1 MKKKRSVWIIK
12 MEISVWLGIAFGI
25 SAFLNVV
32 FYWLIREQSSR
43 LSIVAD
49 NSSDLIELISSFR
62 DHVKAVYSLDSFY
75 GDETLGGLLEHS
87 RALNLI
93 LEEQYGDI
101 AALAEQIEYEEEKEP
116 ENAEK
121 EEKEQHV
128 LYAGTRRRNS

>member
-1 MKKKRSVWIIK
+1 
-12 MEISVWLGIAFGI
+12 MEISVWLGIALAI

-43 LSIVAD
+43 LSVVAD

-62 DHVKAVYSLDSFY
+62 NHVKAVYSLDSFY

-87 RALNLI
+87 RALVLI

-101 AALAEQIEYEEEKEP
+101 AALAEEIEYEEEEA
-116 ENAEK
+116 EDAEK

>member
-1 MKKKRSVWIIK
+1 
-12 MEISVWLGIAFGI
+12 MEISVWLGIALSV
-25 SAFLNVV
+25 SALLNVV

-62 DHVKAVYSLDSFY
+62 NHVKAVYSLDSFY

-87 RALNLI
+87 RALNMI

-101 AALAEQIEYEEEKEP
+101 AALAEEIEYEDEEAEY
-116 ENAEK
+116 AEK

-128 LYAGTRRRNS
+128 LYAGTRRRDS